1 MFQSHDHHVKDNICL
16 TRPPYRNGKK
26 LRAVKVYT
34 IAQESKYLLIQNIP
48 SIAGVVEQLLP
59 YFNQYGKIEQYWRLD
74 GYIRKDSTQDDEFF
88 DTILIKFIQI
98 QQARHAKCCLDDM
111 NFMGS
116 ILHICYAPECE
127 SLDDLREKFNERR
140 TIVQRKSKMNNYTK
154 EKKRSMNVIRQNIP
168 KKKQSTIVYK
178 QSTLIPKNDLIS
190 SPTTNTIES
199 SSLQSFERTTNEIRS
214 KMRDIVQKSN
224 LVSIVLQ
231 QDIKKRKR
239 LQI

>member
-1 MFQSHDHHVKDNICL
+1 MFQSHDHHVKDEVCL

-74 GYIRKDSTQDDEFF
+74 GYIRKDSTQGDEFF

-98 QQARHAKCCLDDM
+98 QQARNAKCRLDDM

-116 ILHICYAPECE
+116 NLHVCYAPECE
-127 SLDDLREKFNERR
+127 NLDDLREKFNERR
-140 TIVQRKSKMNNYTK
+140 TIVQRRSEINNYAK
-154 EKKRSMNVIRQNIP
+154 GKKRTMNTFRQN
-168 KKKQSTIVYK
+168 KRKKQCAIVYE
-178 QSTLIPKNDLIS
+178 QSTLIPKTDLIS
-190 SPTTNTIES
+190 CSTNTIES
-199 SSLQSFERTTNEIRS
+199 SSLQSFERTTNEIRT

-224 LVSIVLQ
+224 LIPIVLQ
-231 QDIKKRKR
+231 QNIKKRKR

>member
-1 MFQSHDHHVKDNICL
+1 MFQSHDHHVKDNVCL
-16 TRPPYRNGKK
+16 TRSPYRNGKK

-59 YFNQYGKIEQYWRLD
+59 YFNQYGNIEQYWRLD

-98 QQARHAKCCLDDM
+98 QQARNAKCHLDDM

-127 SLDDLREKFNERR
+127 SLDDLREKLNERR
-140 TIVQRKSKMNNYTK
+140 TIVQRKSEMNNYAK
-154 EKKRSMNVIRQNIP
+154 RKKSTMNTIRQNIP
-168 KKKQSTIVYK
+168 KKQCKIVYK
-178 QSTLIPKNDLIS
+178 QSTLIPKNDSIS
-190 SPTTNTIES
+190 CPTNTIES
-199 SSLQSFERTTNEIRS
+199 PSLKSFERTTNEIRS
-214 KMRDIVQKSN
+214 KMREIVQKSN
-224 LVSIVLQ
+224 LIPIVLQ